1 MDNGIIRELK
11 NMADGEYREF
21 HLKLT
26 PGVDPGCV
34 LGVRTPELRQFARKL
49 IKENNTDEFLSSL
62 PHYYFDENRLHAFI
76 ISEIKD
82 FYECIRRVEEFLPY
96 VDNWAVCDQ
105 MLPKCFGKHRD
116 KLPPYAVKWIDSGE
130 TYTSRFGIGV
140 LMNHFLDDLFD
151 VSYAVKV
158 AGIKSDEYYVNMM
171 RAWYFATALAKQY
184 DKTLPFIEEKKLDVF
199 THNKAIQTSLESFRV
214 SQDRKDYLRTLKIR

>member
-1 MDNGIIRELK
+1 MDNEIVEKLK
-11 NMADGEYREF
+11 EMADSEYREF

-26 PGVDPGCV
+26 PGVDSGRV
-34 LGVRTPELRQFARKL
+34 IGVRTPGLRSLARVML
-49 IKENNTDEFLSSL
+49 KEGKADAFLSVL

-76 ISEIKD
+76 VSEIKD
-82 FYECIRRVEEFLPY
+82 FDECIRRVEEFLPY

-105 MLPKCFGKHRD
+105 LLPKTFGKHRD
-116 KLPPYAVKWIDSGE
+116 RLLPYAEKWIDSGE
-130 TYTSRFGIGV
+130 TYTVRFGIGV

-199 THNKAIQTSLESFRV
+199 THNKAIQKSLESFRV